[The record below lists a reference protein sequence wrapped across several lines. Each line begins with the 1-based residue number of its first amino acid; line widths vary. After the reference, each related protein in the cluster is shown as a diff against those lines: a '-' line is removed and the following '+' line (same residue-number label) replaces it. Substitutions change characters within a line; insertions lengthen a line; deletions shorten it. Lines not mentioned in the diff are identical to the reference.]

1 MMRRSLFALSGRL
14 LSSAS
19 VLAQTSRT
27 TPAACEALQT
37 LQVDGVVVT
46 IAKTQWFVA
55 GATGHTGT
63 GAFDGSFQQ
72 DQQASLDFAYV
83 AIGAELAKR
92 IIAKNYGK
100 PPAQRRSHVLSKWT
114 PGRWAYRRRFSL
126 TGSTIASSSAS
137 FSASPATRA
146 GLRAVPEEYRAGSPP
161 IELSTSSL
169 ARTCQRIRKA
179 QLDERLPSHA
189 DALRL
194 TVDRSE

>member
-100 PPAQRRSHVLSKWT
+100 PPAQRRSHRVVQVDAGEVGVQAKVLVD
-114 PGRWAYRRRFSL
+114 
-126 TGSTIASSSAS
+126 S
-137 FSASPATRA
+137 FHNR
-146 GLRAVPEEYRAGSPP
+146 VE
-161 IELSTSSL
+161 
-169 ARTCQRIRKA
+169 
-179 QLDERLPSHA
+179 
-189 DALRL
+189 LRL
-194 TVDRSE
+194 VQRFARDASRASRSAGGISSGIATDRALDKQLSANLSAYPQGAT